1 MTCTLCA
8 FHVDAMAVPPA
19 KRSFAEAIVSASDA
33 IDAMGKLID
42 DTDGKYT
49 DADMKKDVKL
59 VLRELHSFR
68 KGVPP
73 DRGDAREG
81 TRTATAKSYHKIVSG
96 PQKYDMTQPLG
107 EWQTIGAARAALLK
121 TCGAWTSAVSGLRI
135 GDGRKMSYHVLAGEE
150 DGSVKQGCLVKMD
163 NNAGKAYIYWF
174 KEAEEEP
181 PETWVRIPCAFE
193 PHAYA
198 CQPHS

>member
-1 MTCTLCA
+1 MHIVCI
-8 FHVDAMAVPPA
+8 HVSGAMAVPA
-19 KRSFAEAIVSASDA
+19 KRSFAEAIISASDA

-81 TRTATAKSYHKIVSG
+81 TRTATAKSYHRIVKG
-96 PQKYDMTQPLG
+96 QQNYDMTNPLG

-121 TCGAWTSAVSGLRI
+121 TCGTWTSAGSGLRI
-135 GDGRKMSYHVLAGEE
+135 GDGRKMSYHVMAGEE
-150 DGSVKQGCLVKMD
+150 DGSVKAACICKMNHEGD
-163 NNAGKAYIYWF
+163 GKAYIYWY
-174 KEAEEEP
+174 KEAEDDAPDE
-181 PETWVRIPCAFE
+181 WVRARS
-193 PHAYA
+193 
-198 CQPHS
+198 HSNRIASAS